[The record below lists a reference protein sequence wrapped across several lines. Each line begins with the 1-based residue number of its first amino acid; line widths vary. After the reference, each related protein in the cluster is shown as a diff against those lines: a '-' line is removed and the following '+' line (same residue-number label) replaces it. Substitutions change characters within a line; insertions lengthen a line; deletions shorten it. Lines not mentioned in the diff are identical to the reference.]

1 MNRRLFFITLLMLFC
16 STVFGQEPYYEV
28 TNVNAGDYTDNMP
41 LIAKVSFDGAVQLSD
56 QLEVGVFCGDQLR
69 ASLFTNYKLGNDYYV
84 FNAVWGKTG
93 EVFTFK
99 VYDHRTKTEWYY
111 NQEITVKGSKKTSLL
126 FDILG
131 YGTFDSPA
139 VIDFKTPPYY
149 IPNTDALNSM
159 LMAALVQ
166 IDGVEQSNGNLEL
179 GAFINDTVRGSA
191 RVNYNVNG
199 KMYAY
204 MQVYGKSGQEV
215 TFKLYDHDAK
225 EEVRFVTVNTV
236 NFNEDGYLNFSNPL
250 TVNFRTRYAH
260 FDGGAYAAYAANKPR
275 EHFSIN
281 LYDVYASQSLVVKVY
296 HDETLLLTTT
306 YRDYDLDDTQHTSPR
321 YPVSTAPGKGLTV
334 NNVVSGKVAG
344 SWLNEYEFENEYSGN
359 KHFAVDNVPNKF
371 EVYVDGTLTDTY
383 NGTQNPNAGFSSAE
397 NLKTYLGFDGVYKA
411 ASVTRGTDVT
421 YYMTLAEAF
430 AAATQNG
437 DIVTLYDNV
446 TLASSLNVNRNVV
459 LELNGYN
466 IESNTIKAIVISNA
480 QLTVND
486 SENKG
491 VISAPQA
498 TLYVAENAKLI
509 VNGGTIEGASAI
521 QGNGSLN
528 GTEVTIN
535 GGKIDGNGEIAIY
548 HPQNGVLNING
559 GTIVG
564 SAGVEM
570 RAGTLNMT
578 AGTVE
583 ATGTFATRK
592 HDSGQTVDGVAIAL
606 SQHTT
611 NHNVDINI
619 TGGTI
624 KSSANGKAFYQ
635 DRLTE
640 TYTPSINITADI
652 AATVEG
658 AVEAAELGYNIVE
671 NNGVYTLVYVGFE
684 AQIGEVKYETLVEAV
699 EAAQPDATVTLLKS
713 ATGAGIVINKN
724 ITIDFGGFTYSFN
737 EGVGSTGTESNGF
750 QILQGNTVVL
760 KNGTLNVNADD
771 ADEFY
776 ILVQNYANLTVED
789 MNLDG
794 TNLDKWSTST
804 DPNDGDSY
812 VLSNNS
818 GTVNITGATNITAN
832 NDGDKAF
839 AFDVCKYGSY
849 AAPTVNVNTTGTI
862 AGKIEVSEGIEDNLN
877 ISGGLFTAQIAEA
890 WCAEGFFPTEVEIDG
905 NTYYTVHEGLLGSGT
920 ETDPFIIRSLG
931 ELKFFRDHVNAGKT
945 TYNAEGVHVALAAN
959 IDMASEDWSVNIGD
973 DCNYIFDGIFDG
985 KGYTIS
991 NLNGTET
998 AQKAD
1003 GYVCTGLFGAIHGSA
1018 VVKNLTI
1025 ENVNITAG
1033 FTGNNAAAVVGFVYG
1048 DSGKTTTIENVTV
1061 KGDVII
1067 NASGVYGVGAIVGY
1081 SYEGG
1086 AVNIKNCKVVANEGS
1101 VITATSGTGAII
1113 GYCAGRTT
1121 IDGCTVDNI
1130 DITGKGLVGGIAG
1143 ITSISNTKNLTNN
1156 TVKNVNLAA
1165 TKAEWVNSTAIAVG
1179 TMSGD
1184 GLTVA
1189 NTIFDNVNASRM
1201 VGSVYAEQPTY
1212 VVPAVEARIE
1222 NKYYG
1227 TFDAALAAAAQE
1239 GNTIT
1244 VLAPV
1249 VITEDKT
1256 YDLTGLTVAGE
1267 NVYPIFRIQNNAE
1280 VTVKGEGTITN
1291 DDYVFVVGAS
1301 DSSSAGNLTIE
1312 SGVYTGTTT
1321 VASVTKGL
1329 LTINGG
1335 EFKVNASEYGATY
1348 MINCIDANYNDDS
1361 ANVEIKG
1368 GTFHG
1373 FDPENNLAEGAG
1385 TNFCAEGY
1393 LSDDNGN
1400 GTYTVREGV
1409 YVAQVGDKKFESFDE
1424 AFAYAKSTTDNDAIT
1439 ILKTIVLSANQTI
1452 DFESIAVT
1460 STVNPAFRITDGAT
1474 VTVENGNMNT
1484 EDGGYNFILG
1494 ASDGSSAGNLTIK
1507 SGKYHA
1513 SITVASVTK
1522 GNLVIEG
1529 GEFSATPYKGSYA
1542 YLINCIDA
1550 NYTNGSAKVE
1560 IKGGT
1565 FHNWNPQDNA
1575 AEGTGTDF
1583 CHADYAAT
1591 ETAANVWTVLPAVAK
1606 IGEAR
1611 FATLQAAIN
1620 AVQNAETINIIA
1632 ANIDENVNIVQKEGL
1647 SFTIDGQIDN
1657 TKVQYT
1663 GTISIDGNGGY
1674 QRTETLTIKNI
1685 NFYNEVKRTAQEAFD
1700 FIVAKSGQSHNVT
1713 VESCDFTD
1721 NYTNTKNYVKGA
1733 EVKEANNWKFVNCT
1747 ANERMMNLL
1756 HYYGG
1761 SQNLVVNGGTVKAY
1775 YGIHIDSSVDGL
1787 FEGVAFESAE
1797 RGFTLDG
1804 SATGEIINTLNKVSF
1819 NDIDA
1824 PISLHLSN
1832 ADQSTRV
1839 FNIIDTI
1846 TSVSSGDFASSE
1858 KVKYVL
1864 AKEKAV
1870 LQAQEGLT
1878 NIEVSEEL
1886 AAQHYEVVYEEG
1898 FYAVAKEQKVKAIPG
1913 GSTYPTL
1920 AEALSNATTAYELV
1934 FLADI
1939 NENVT
1944 IDRNLKISGEGKN
1957 YTGTMSI
1964 SSGKIV
1970 TVENINFVKGCID
1983 KQKGTG
1989 GTLKV
1994 IKCNFDGVDKSINYA
2009 VTMRGGNEVTID
2021 ECSVVNYSYGMLYVP
2036 SAVTNVNVKETQVND
2051 VNYGVHVAYGKN
2063 INITNVTMTDVAYGI
2078 MTQNY
2083 GAKTITIDN
2092 SSIYGTNPIHVWE
2105 RNTTIKDTFKFKREN
2120 TFAPAVEYTQST
2132 QAVFELATETA
2143 TLQAPSGL
2151 NVTTKVEGYI
2161 VDYADGKYYLRQPNY
2176 VAAIGETKYE
2186 SLQEAIDAAQ
2196 NGDVIGVIED
2206 HTYDC
2211 SEVKTVSEGDV
2222 LMLVENKNVTIDLNG
2237 KVVTVDV
2244 QNSDYSSGLGLIA
2257 AICANNAEL
2266 TLKDSSEESTGKI
2279 NVLSG
2284 TNNVYCLV
2292 YSKNDNTKLT
2302 IESGAYYLD
2311 KTSNV
2316 NGSLVYADRDNTT
2329 FVNGG
2334 DFYLGNANQDSNKQP
2349 WIFNTWQNGVRFII
2363 VKGGTYNANP
2373 LDNIHGEGRVHSDK
2387 AVVLNPDGKYEVVD
2401 AVANIGA
2408 KGYASIADAVNA
2420 AQANE
2425 TVTVIKAHKITSTAV
2440 VERDITIDFG
2450 GLEVTSSASP
2460 AIRIQGGANVTV
2472 KNGNMNTDNYNFILG
2487 ASDGSSTGNL
2497 TIESGSYKGAS
2508 SVASVTKGLLT
2519 INGGEFE
2526 ANASQW
2532 GSTYL
2537 INCIDANYKDGSA
2550 KVEIKGGK
2558 FHQFNPENNAAE
2570 GAGTNFCATGYI
2582 AERIECEHGDCYEVI
2597 EGVYVA
2603 QVGEVK
2609 YTSLQAAIDAA
2620 QNGDEIVVLKD
2631 ITLEYEDA
2639 QDATVKTF
2647 FNVNTG
2653 KTITIDLNGY
2663 NVKAVLEGDETVTAF
2678 FHISNSTNL
2687 TLKDLSDDNTGTV
2700 EIESEA
2706 YVSTLLCNDGGYL
2719 TVENGNYILEKG
2731 KADGSGSGGL
2741 VYSGQDE
2748 VVTINGGYFYLGNVG
2763 TSANGSP
2770 WIFNASGQNTKNIIV
2785 NGGTFNDDILHQYY
2799 PFEVKAP
2806 KEKALQYDADKE
2818 LWTMV
2823 DAVAYVDEQHESG
2836 NYYTNEVGY
2845 ATLEEAVAAR
2855 KYNENADHVMTVTL
2869 LKEIDLG
2876 NTTLLVD
2883 SDEDY
2888 KNSNINFDF
2897 AEKDVEGSLTPAIRI
2912 QGGANV
2918 TIKNGKMNT
2927 TGYNFILG
2935 ASDGSSAGNLTIES
2949 GEYHAQTSVVSVTK
2963 GHLNITG
2970 GEFSVEPYQGNYAYL
2985 INCIDANYNNGS
2997 ATVAISGGTFH
3008 NWNPQD
3014 NAAETG
3020 GHANFC
3026 ASGYGAVETSTGVW
3040 EVVPMQ
3046 GITLHPGWNWFSSYI
3061 NIEGEEGLETL
3072 QNALAGNATII
3083 KSQSS
3088 SFTSYS
3094 ENGSWY
3100 GELESLSIEEM
3111 YMIQVNGAYTLSLT
3125 GDILDPSQ
3133 VNILLHNG
3141 WNWIAYP
3148 ISEEYAIEDVMVE
3161 GIAKNDQVKS
3171 HHEGFAEYFD
3181 GSWYGELNTLKPG
3194 KGYMYGNMASDH
3206 QFTYTIPAPG
3216 TKSELRAN
3224 VTAENNRWVPASSQF
3239 VNNMTMVAMVDG
3251 VNADSYEV
3259 AAFVN
3264 GEVRGSA
3271 RPIYIE
3277 PLDAYMLFLTIY
3289 GDEVEEMTFRYY
3301 DLTTGEEYALD
3312 DRINYSNDARVG
3324 SIAEPYIFRG
3334 TVGIGENAMTEI
3346 NIYPNPTTT
3355 GSEVNLGSVCDT
3367 VEVFNALGVKIAE
3380 YQNVDSID
3388 ALETAGIY
3396 VIRITNNGNVQNCRL
3411 IVK

>member
-149 IPNTDALNSM
+149 IPNTDASNSM

-204 MQVYGKSGQEV
+204 MQVYGKYGQEV

-334 NNVVSGKVAG
+334 NNVVSGKEAG
-344 SWLNEYEFENEYSGN
+344 SWLNVWSVSPTV
-359 KHFAVDNVPNKF
+359 ANVPNKF
-371 EVYVDGTLTDTY
+371 EVYVDGIPTDTY
-383 NGTQNPNAGFSSAE
+383 DGTQNPNAGFSSAE

-421 YYMTLAEAF
+421 YYMTLAEAWN
-430 AAATQNG
+430 ATQDG
-437 DIVTLYDNV
+437 DIVTLYDNAE
-446 TLASSLNVNRNVV
+446 LASRLDVTNKITLN
-459 LELNGYN
+459 LNGKN
-466 IESNTIKAIVISNA
+466 ITANFDDSYGAI
-480 QLTVND
+480 
-486 SENKG
+486 
-491 VISAPQA
+491 
-498 TLYVAENAKLI
+498 YVKKDAKL
-509 VNGGTIEGASAI
+509 TIEGEGDITSNSLAI
-521 QGNGSLN
+521 GTYGTVNIKGGNITTTGSDDAALYVFYYPNHSEGTANISGGSLN
-528 GTEVTIN
+528 EVWNCGTLNVSGGQIDYLDTSSELNVTGGVITKMLAKDGSDASGAYEMSIQNIETTVPTVEVPEHFKFVEIRENVYQVVAKNYVAQTETGAKFETLKEAIDAANETVTLLQTATGAGVVIDKDITIDFATYTYTVN
-535 GGKIDGNGEIAIY
+535 QA
-548 HPQNGVLNING
+548 
-559 GTIVG
+559 VG
-564 SAGVEM
+564 SAG
-570 RAGTLNMT
+570 
-578 AGTVE
+578 
-583 ATGTFATRK
+583 
-592 HDSGQTVDGVAIAL
+592 
-606 SQHTT
+606 
-611 NHNVDINI
+611 
-619 TGGTI
+619 
-624 KSSANGKAFYQ
+624 
-635 DRLTE
+635 TE
-640 TYTPSINITADI
+640 T
-652 AATVEG
+652 
-658 AVEAAELGYNIVE
+658 L
-671 NNGVYTLVYVGFE
+671 
-684 AQIGEVKYETLVEAV
+684 
-699 EAAQPDATVTLLKS
+699 
-713 ATGAGIVINKN
+713 
-724 ITIDFGGFTYSFN
+724 
-737 EGVGSTGTESNGF
+737 GF
-750 QILQGNTVVL
+750 QILKGNTVTL
-760 KNGTLNVNADD
+760 KNGTLKSTTPVVTGK
-771 ADEFY
+771 EVKML
-776 ILVQNYANLTVED
+776 IQNYANLTLTD
-789 MNLDG
+789 MNLFDN
-794 TNLDKWSTST
+794 TTHIQ
-804 DPNDGDSY
+804 Y
-812 VLSNNS
+812 ALSNNS
-818 GTVNITGATNITAN
+818 GTSNINGATSITTDAV
-832 NDGDKAF
+832 
-839 AFDVCKYGSY
+839 AFDVYDYTAGGY
-849 AAPTVNVNTTGTI
+849 ALPTVNVNTTGKITG
-862 AGKIEVSEGIEDNLN
+862 AIEVSESISNNLN

-890 WCAEGFFPTEVEIDG
+890 WCADGFFPTEVEIDG

-945 TYNAEGVHVALAAN
+945 TYNVEGVHVALAAN
-959 IDMASEDWSVNIGD
+959 IDMATEDWSVNIGD
-973 DCNYIFDGIFDG
+973 DCNKTFDGIFDG

-1003 GYVCTGLFGAIHGSA
+1003 GYVCTGLFGAIYGNA
-1018 VVKNLTI
+1018 VIKNLTI
-1025 ENVNITAG
+1025 ENVNINTAEY
-1033 FTGNNAAAVVGFVYG
+1033 TGNNAAAVVGFVY
-1048 DSGKTTTIENVTV
+1048 DDNGKTTTIENVTV
-1061 KGDVII
+1061 KGDVNI

-1156 TVKNVNLAA
+1156 TVKNVNLTA

-1189 NTIFDNVNASRM
+1189 NTIFENVNASRM

-1227 TFDAALAAAAQE
+1227 TFDAALAAAQE

-1244 VLAPV
+1244 ILAPV
-1249 VITEDKT
+1249 VITVDKT

-1312 SGVYTGTTT
+1312 NGTYIGETT
-1321 VASVTKGL
+1321 VAQVTLGN
-1329 LTINGG
+1329 LTIKGG
-1335 EFKVNASEYGATY
+1335 RFSITDVEPYDYAYL
-1348 MINCIDANYNDDS
+1348 INCKDANYTNGTAD
-1361 ANVEIKG
+1361 VKIYG
-1368 GTFHG
+1368 GTFVG
-1373 FDPENNLAEGAG
+1373 FDPENNAAEGAG
-1385 TNFCAEGY
+1385 TNFCADGY
-1393 LSDDNGN
+1393 LSDDNGD

-1439 ILKTIVLSANQTI
+1439 ILKTIVLSADQTI

-1513 SITVASVTK
+1513 STTVASVTK

-1560 IKGGT
+1560 IKGGM

-1611 FATLQAAIN
+1611 FATLQDAIN
-1620 AVQNAETINIIA
+1620 AVKNAETINIIA
-1632 ANIDENVNIVQKEGL
+1632 AEIAENVNIVQKEGL

-1787 FEGVAFESAE
+1787 FEGVAFESAD

-1804 SATGEIINTLNKVSF
+1804 NANNTGEIVNTLKNVSF
-1819 NDIDA
+1819 KNIDT
-1824 PISLHLSN
+1824 PIFASIGT
-1832 ADQSTRV
+1832 DQRIRV
-1839 FNIIDTI
+1839 FNIEGNV
-1846 TSVSSGDFASSE
+1846 TSENYTAFPEDE
-1858 KVKYVL
+1858 RVKFVL
-1864 AKEKAV
+1864 TATDAT
-1870 LQAQEGLT
+1870 LQAQEGL
-1878 NIEVSEEL
+1878 
-1886 AAQHYEVVYEEG
+1886 
-1898 FYAVAKEQKVKAIPG
+1898 
-1913 GSTYPTL
+1913 
-1920 AEALSNATTAYELV
+1920 
-1934 FLADI
+1934 
-1939 NENVT
+1939 
-1944 IDRNLKISGEGKN
+1944 
-1957 YTGTMSI
+1957 
-1964 SSGKIV
+1964 
-1970 TVENINFVKGCID
+1970 
-1983 KQKGTG
+1983 
-1989 GTLKV
+1989 
-1994 IKCNFDGVDKSINYA
+1994 
-2009 VTMRGGNEVTID
+2009 
-2021 ECSVVNYSYGMLYVP
+2021 
-2036 SAVTNVNVKETQVND
+2036 
-2051 VNYGVHVAYGKN
+2051 
-2063 INITNVTMTDVAYGI
+2063 
-2078 MTQNY
+2078 
-2083 GAKTITIDN
+2083 
-2092 SSIYGTNPIHVWE
+2092 
-2105 RNTTIKDTFKFKREN
+2105 
-2120 TFAPAVEYTQST
+2120 
-2132 QAVFELATETA
+2132 
-2143 TLQAPSGL
+2143 
-2151 NVTTKVEGYI
+2151 NVTTSVAGHI
-2161 VDYADGKYYLRQPNY
+2161 VDYADGKYYLRVPNY
-2176 VAAIGETKYE
+2176 VAAIGEAKYE
-2186 SLQEAIDAAQ
+2186 SLQAAIDAAQ
-2196 NGDVIGVIED
+2196 DGDVIGVIED

-2211 SEVKTVSEGDV
+2211 SEVKTVTEGDV

-2373 LDNIHGEGRVHSDK
+2373 LDNIHGEGRVPSDK

-2582 AERIECEHGDCYEVI
+2582 AEKIECEHGDCYEVI

-2609 YTSLQAAIDAA
+2609 YKTVAAAVAAATAGETVTLIANVTEDVTISKNLTIDGAGKNYTGNISVDNSVNKNVEATIKNVNFVDGTGYAITTNRIKSITVENCTVNNYSFLYANKSTPTVVVKNVTVDGGNYGFHWVYGTTATLENVTMTNVTNGLLIQNYASKTINLKNCVITTINIWERSGYSGVQTFNFEGANTVGTLSSSQYAKYVLAATDATLTATEGFDVTTTVDGYKVAYGDGKYYLKPCDYVAEIVGGAKYESLQAAIDEAVDD
-2620 QNGDEIVVLKD
+2620 DEIDLIKSIYVTEVNNDNTTEILVND
-2631 ITLEYEDA
+2631 GVSYRALY
-2639 QDATVKTF
+2639 TVS
-2647 FNVNTG
+2647 G
-2653 KTITIDLNGY
+2653 KSVTIDLNDNILYSTAVAADFMY
-2663 NVKAVLEGDETVTAF
+2663 NVFAVANGGHLTIKTDGLNGHGQVINEAASSVYSLLFCYDGTLTIESGNYYLKNGGNGRGMIYSQQDETVTV
-2678 FHISNSTNL
+2678 N
-2687 TLKDLSDDNTGTV
+2687 
-2700 EIESEA
+2700 
-2706 YVSTLLCNDGGYL
+2706 GGKF
-2719 TVENGNYILEKG
+2719 ILE
-2731 KADGSGSGGL
+2731 
-2741 VYSGQDE
+2741 
-2748 VVTINGGYFYLGNVG
+2748 NVG
-2763 TSANGSP
+2763 ELDNGSP

-2799 PFEVKAP
+2799 PFEVMAQ
-2806 KEKALQYDADKE
+2806 KEKALQYNAVEE

-2823 DAVAYVDEQHESG
+2823 DAVAYVDEQHKSG
-2836 NYYTNEVGY
+2836 NWYTNEVGFV
-2845 ATLEEAVAAR
+2845 TLEEAFAAAA
-2855 KYNENADHVMTVTL
+2855 KYNHDDTYVTTVTL
-2869 LKEIDLG
+2869 LANVELSTYVTISKSVNLNLDQFNITRVDGTALYVNGEGIEVTINGEGTVSGTQAVYVDNGTVTINGG
-2876 NTTLLVD
+2876 NYVGGYEAVYVINNGHAVINGGTFGAEN
-2883 SDEDY
+2883 DEDDT
-2888 KNSNINFDF
+2888 DF
-2897 AEKDVEGSLTPAIRI
+2897 VLNEYDATRDVT
-2912 QGGANV
+2912 
-2918 TIKNGKMNT
+2918 TIAV
-2927 TGYNFILG
+2927 Y
-2935 ASDGSSAGNLTIES
+2935 
-2949 GEYHAQTSVVSVTK
+2949 
-2963 GHLNITG
+2963 
-2970 GEFSVEPYQGNYAYL
+2970 
-2985 INCIDANYNNGS
+2985 
-2997 ATVAISGGTFH
+2997 GGTFH
-3008 NWNPQD
+3008 GFNPEN
-3014 NAAETG
+3014 NAAEGANT
-3020 GHANFC
+3020 NFC
-3026 ASGYGAVETSTGVW
+3026 ASGYGAVETATDSNIW
-3040 EVVPMQ
+3040 KVVPMQ

-3061 NIEGEEGLETL
+3061 NITLNGL

-3100 GELESLSIEEM
+3100 GELNSLSIEEM
-3111 YMIQVNGAYTLSLT
+3111 YMIEMSNAHTLSLT
-3125 GDILDPSQ
+3125 GDIVDPST
-3133 VNILLHNG
+3133 VNITLKQG
-3141 WNWIAYP
+3141 WNWIGYP
-3148 ISEEYAIEDVMVE
+3148 FSDANAVKDVVKGVM
-3161 GIAKNDQVKS
+3161 GDNDQVKS
-3171 HHEGFAEYFD
+3171 HKEGFAEYFN
-3181 GSWYGELNTLKPG
+3181 GNWYGSLKTLKPG
-3194 KGYMYGNMASDH
+3194 QGYMYGNKDGEH
-3206 QFTYTIPAPG
+3206 QFTYTIPGA
-3216 TKSELRAN
+3216 KSELRAN

-3380 YQNVDSID
+3380 YTNVDTID
-3388 ALETAGIY
+3388 ALETAGVY
-3396 VIRITNNGNVQNCRL
+3396 MIRIVNDNKFKYCRL